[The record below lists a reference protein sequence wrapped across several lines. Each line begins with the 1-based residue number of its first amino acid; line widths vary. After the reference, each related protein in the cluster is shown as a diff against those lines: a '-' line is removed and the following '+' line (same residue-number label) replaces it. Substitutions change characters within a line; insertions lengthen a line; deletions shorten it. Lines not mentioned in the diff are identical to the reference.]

1 MWQEN
6 IDLKNKT
13 SFHIGAK
20 ARHFAQCDSEEL
32 LLALLASIPPTAKP
46 YIFGSLTNVLLP
58 DSDLDWVIQ
67 MMPSK
72 KLPQPQN
79 NQVIV
84 WAGERMGA
92 FCQHILQQGLDLA
105 QFTSLPGSIGGAVWN
120 NSHYSSNFFADHI
133 VWVRFFDPE
142 KKAFLTLKKS
152 ELNFAYDKSYFQTQK
167 VVITQVALKLTPID
181 PQLGAKKSHLASKRR
196 QATQPL
202 TAYSAGCFWQNVP
215 NNLKLKRLFPQFRK
229 QKYLSS
235 GFLLDQAGLKGKRV
249 GGAMVSEKHAA
260 FIINLGHAT
269 QSEVLQLAHILQ
281 KEIQNKFGVTLK
293 PEVAI
298 ITNS

>member
-13 SFHIGAK
+13 SFHIGAQ
-20 ARHFAQCDSEEL
+20 AHHFAQCDSEEL
-32 LLALLASIPPTAKP
+32 LLALWKSIPQATQP
-46 YIFGSLTNVLLP
+46 YIFGSFTNVLLP

-79 NQVIV
+79 NQVIA

-92 FCQHILQQGLDLA
+92 FCQQMLQQGLDLA
-105 QFTSLPGSIGGAVWN
+105 QFTSLPGSVGGAVWN
-120 NSHYSSNFFADHI
+120 NSHYGSNFFADHI
-133 VWVRFFDPE
+133 IWVRFFDPE
-142 KKAFLTLKKS
+142 KKAFFTLKKS
-152 ELNFAYDKSYFQTQK
+152 ELNFAYDQSDFQTQK

-181 PQLGAKKSHLASKRR
+181 PQLGAQKSHLASKRR

-202 TAYSAGCFWQNVP
+202 TAHSAGCFWQNVP
-215 NNLKLKRLFPQFRK
+215 NNLKLKRLFPQFRE

-249 GGAMVSEKHAA
+249 GDAMVSVKHAA

-269 QSEVLQLAHILQ
+269 QSEVLQLAQILQ